1 MTSIAASRPPVARIL
16 PFGTALI
23 ALAYIVP
30 ALWIVIAP
38 HGFFNTI
45 GPFGTYNG
53 HYLGDAAA
61 LQAGIGVAL
70 AAAAAYAS
78 LRPGALLAAL
88 LATGFHTIN
97 HWIDVNHAH
106 AGSSAGASDAIQ
118 LTILTVLI
126 AGLFKASLWREPTS

>member
-1 MTSIAASRPPVARIL
+1 MTSIAASRPPVVRIL

-70 AAAAAYAS
+70 AAAVAVAS

-88 LATGFHTIN
+88 LATGFHTSTT
-97 HWIDVNHAH
+97 
-106 AGSSAGASDAIQ
+106 GS
-118 LTILTVLI
+118 
-126 AGLFKASLWREPTS
+126 TSITRMPGRAPAPATRFSSRS

>member
-1 MTSIAASRPPVARIL
+1 MRIL

-70 AAAAAYAS
+70 AAAVACAS

-97 HWIDVNHAH
+97 HWIDINHAH

-118 LTILTVLI
+118 LTICTVLI
-126 AGLFKASLWREPTS
+126 AGLFRASLWREPTS